1 MATYFEEL
9 AQEAKD
15 IRKVIT
21 EICWY
26 MRGSISYTEA
36 WGLSYEDKKIIQEFL
51 KDNVERYKDSMTPV
65 V

>member
-1 MATYFEEL
+1 
-9 AQEAKD
+9 
-15 IRKVIT
+15 
-21 EICWY
+21 

>member
-1 MATYFEEL
+1 MAKYFEEL

-21 EICWY
+21 EISWY